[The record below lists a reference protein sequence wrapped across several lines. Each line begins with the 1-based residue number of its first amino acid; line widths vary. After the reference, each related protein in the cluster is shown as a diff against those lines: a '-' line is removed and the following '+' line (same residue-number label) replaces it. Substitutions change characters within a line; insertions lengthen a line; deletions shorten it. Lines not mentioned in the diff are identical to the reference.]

1 MHQQPIKKNIS
12 LRFRRWSRAGFAVF
26 RSLGK
31 TVTIGCVQG
40 GIAEKEMLKSGYSFI
55 ARKNENEENTC
66 QEEDDDLITQE
77 TDTVL
82 FIQTLDFA
90 AAGSGNHSRVNY
102 LINHIG

>member
-1 MHQQPIKKNIS
+1 MYQQQINRNIS
-12 LRFRRWSRAGFAVF
+12 LRFRRWSRAGFAIF

-31 TVTIGCVQG
+31 AVTIGCVQG
-40 GIAEKEMLKSGYSFI
+40 GIAEKEMLKSGYSFM

-66 QEEDDDLITQE
+66 GEEDDDLITQE

-90 AAGSGNHSRVNY
+90 AAGSKEYSRINYSINHS
-102 LINHIG
+102 G